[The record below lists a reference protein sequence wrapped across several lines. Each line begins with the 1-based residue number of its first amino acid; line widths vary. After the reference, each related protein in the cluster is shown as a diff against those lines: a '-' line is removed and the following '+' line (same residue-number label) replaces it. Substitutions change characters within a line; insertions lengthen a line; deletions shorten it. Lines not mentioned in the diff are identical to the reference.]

1 MSRWLITL
9 LSPALLCTPLL
20 AEDEPAPKAPAAK
33 TKAALKETVPL
44 TKIKPGEK
52 AEPAK
57 IEPLTEKTI
66 KERASYAIGV
76 NFGGQLLDGI
86 KQDGADLDMELL
98 VKGFKDA
105 LTKPKAEYTDE
116 ELDMAIQAFD
126 KALVAKNTVTSKAT
140 AEKNKKDGEAF
151 LAKNKHEEGVETTA
165 SGLQYK
171 VVKAG
176 EGKTPQKTDTVR
188 VHYHGMLP
196 DGSAFDSSKQRG
208 TAVEFPVTAV
218 IKGWSEALLQMKV
231 GDKWMLY
238 VPSDLAYGSR
248 RRSNVIGPNQ
258 VVLFEVELLDIV
270 PLKDA
275 EPKKVPVSE
284 KVAAPKKTEA
294 RGEK

>member
-1 MSRWLITL
+1 MSRLLLTL

-20 AEDEPAPKAPAAK
+20 AAEEPVPKAPATK
-33 TKAALKETVPL
+33 TKAAPKETVPL

-76 NFGGQLLDGI
+76 NFGGDLLNSI

-105 LTKPKAEYTDE
+105 LTKPKAEYTDA
-116 ELDMAIQAFD
+116 ELEMAIQAFD
-126 KALVAKNTVTSKAT
+126 KALDAKNTATSKAT
-140 AEKNKKDGEAF
+140 ADKNKKDGEAF
-151 LAKNKHEEGVETTA
+151 LAKNKKEQGVETTA

-171 VVKAG
+171 VLKSG
-176 EGKTPQKTDTVR
+176 EGKTPKKTDTVR

-208 TAVEFPVTAV
+208 NAVELPVTGA

-238 VPSDLAYGSR
+238 VPSDLAYGTR

-270 PLKDA
+270 P
-275 EPKKVPVSE
+275 PKAKEARSE
-284 KVAAPKKTEA
+284 K
-294 RGEK
+294 

>member
-1 MSRWLITL
+1 MSRWSFAL
-9 LSPALLCTPLL
+9 LVPALLCTPLL
-20 AEDEPAPKAPAAK
+20 AEDQPAPKAPATK
-33 TKAALKETVPL
+33 PKAAPKEPVPL
-44 TKIKPGEK
+44 TKIKPGDK
-52 AEPAK
+52 ADPSK

-76 NFGGQLLDGI
+76 NFGGQLLDDI

-105 LTKPKAEYTDE
+105 LTKPKAEYTNE

-126 KALVAKNTVTSKAT
+126 KALSAKNTATSKA
-140 AEKNKKDGEAF
+140 AADKNKKDGEAF
-151 LAKNKHEEGVETTA
+151 LAKNRQTEGVETTA

-171 VVKAG
+171 VLQSG

-188 VHYHGMLP
+188 VHYQGMLP

-208 TAVEFPVTAV
+208 NAVEFPVTSV
-218 IKGWSEALLQMKV
+218 IKGWSEALLKMKV

-238 VPSDLAYGSR
+238 VPSDLAFGAR

-258 VVLFEVELLDIV
+258 VVLFEIELLDIV
-270 PLKDA
+270 PAKEKQA
-275 EPKKVPVSE
+275 RSE
-284 KVAAPKKTEA
+284 K
-294 RGEK
+294 

>member
-9 LSPALLCTPLL
+9 LAPALLCTPLL
-20 AEDEPAPKAPAAK
+20 AEEEPAPKAPAPKAPAAK
-33 TKAALKETVPL
+33 TKAAPKETVPL
-44 TKIKPGEK
+44 TKIKPGDK

-76 NFGGQLLDGI
+76 NFGSDLLDSI
-86 KQDGADLDMELL
+86 KQDDADLDMELL

-105 LTKPKAEYTDE
+105 LTKPKAEYTDA

-126 KALVAKNTVTSKAT
+126 KALEAKNSATSKAT

-151 LAKNKHEEGVETTA
+151 LAKNKQQEGVETTA

-171 VVKAG
+171 ILKSG
-176 EGKTPQKTDTVR
+176 DGKSPQKTDTVR

-218 IKGWSEALLQMKV
+218 IKGWSEALLQMKE

-238 VPSDLAYGSR
+238 VPSDLAYGAR

-270 PLKDA
+270 PKKA
-275 EPKKVPVSE
+275 E
-284 KVAAPKKTEA
+284 ALRKTEA
-294 RGEK
+294 GGEK